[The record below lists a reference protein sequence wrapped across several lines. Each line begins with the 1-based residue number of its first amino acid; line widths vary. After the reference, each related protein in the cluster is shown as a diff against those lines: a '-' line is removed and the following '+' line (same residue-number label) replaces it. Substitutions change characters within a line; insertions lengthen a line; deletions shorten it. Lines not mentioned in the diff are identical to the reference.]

1 MSGQPLQKP
10 LDATKFRQQYLANLE
25 LQTKIDDMNYQAN
38 KVYVKTGAPQQP
50 TDQRT
55 LEEKFRDT
63 IGLKVEIRSMLKEIT
78 TGEQAQQIVNE
89 LSALEVM
96 YCYSHLPQLIKI
108 LKPKYK
114 GGVPAYVFLHTFR
127 RFVDDEVKNRAIFEG
142 TPQQTNSS
150 QMVSTMKS
158 MTPNVFYGDNGNTSL
173 RGGITTKEQ
182 LGILLELVK
191 KIIKEFS
198 SYRLD
203 KRAERLLTGL
213 IEVIPSID
221 QIQYIRQG
229 QYTDDPSE
237 RQQIIELLNRLTE
250 DIPNYNMV
258 NMVINR
264 GQSIQGIDQAEIF
277 LREVSQ
283 LCADVDRIDEE
294 AAALGRML
302 EYAERQKQEGSIV
315 QSTGGGERS
324 ALLSNDYLANLS
336 LKAESELPD
345 INDDDIE
352 SIFDAGVGVFYI
364 SPADAAEIKKG
375 DLIKYFK
382 VLEEESIKNGGQQIF
397 GRKVGEGRTTITGK
411 KGKDAILDFLKKY
424 DAEIRGFMGA
434 EMPPSAEV
442 SYAGGG
448 DDVPEADAEVIAG
461 VGLKKKMGRPRTRS
475 VQGKGLRRSDHLL
488 PTDVDRT
495 AGIPPAARFMPM
507 GKLIIN
513 RNKLAEGIIS
523 VKTSGG
529 GFVKEFKS
537 KKVSHNLANVIRK
550 ITGGSVLGYSDFDKM
565 SQPEKDYL
573 HSLSKRASILDKI
586 DIPAPRI
593 DNDERDIRQFEIMK
607 GEMMAGNNNEQ
618 MIRKFKQMI
627 VKLLDKGILPK
638 GEGRDILVEL
648 TKAGF

>member
-10 LDATKFRQQYLANLE
+10 LDATKFRQQYIANLE

-89 LSALEVM
+89 LTALEVM

-158 MTPNVFYGDNGNTSL
+158 MTPNVFFGDNGNTRL
-173 RGGITTKEQ
+173 QGGITTKEQ
-182 LGILLELVK
+182 LGVLLVLVRQV
-191 KIIKEFS
+191 INDFS
-198 SYRLD
+198 SYRID
-203 KRAERLLTGL
+203 KKPQRLLEGL
-213 IEVIPSID
+213 IEYIPSIN
-221 QIQYIRQG
+221 QIQFIRQG
-229 QYTDDPSE
+229 QYTDDPTL
-237 RQQIIELLNRLTE
+237 RQEIIELLNKLTE
-250 DIPNYNMV
+250 DIPNFNMV

-277 LREVSQ
+277 LRDVSQ
-283 LCADVDRIDEE
+283 LCADVDRIEEE
-294 AAALGRML
+294 AAALGRMV
-302 EYAERQKQEGSIV
+302 EYAERQKQEGSI
-315 QSTGGGERS
+315 QSTGGEGKP
-324 ALLSNDYLANLS
+324 AFLSTDYLANLS
-336 LKAESELPD
+336 LKAENAVPD
-345 INDDDIE
+345 ANDDDLE
-352 SIFDAGVGVFYI
+352 SIYDAGVGVFYI
-364 SPADAAEIKKG
+364 SPDDAVDIKKG

-382 VLEEESIKNGGQQIF
+382 VLEDESKKDGGTNIF
-397 GRKVGEGRTTITGK
+397 SKKGEGRTTILK
-411 KGKDAILDFLKKY
+411 EKGKDAILDFLRRY
-424 DAEIRGFMGA
+424 DGEIRKFMGVDA
-434 EMPPSAEV
+434 IPSAEV
-442 SYAGGG
+442 AYVGGG
-448 DDVPEADAEVIAG
+448 DDIPEADAEVIAG

-488 PTDVDRT
+488 PSDVDRT

-573 HSLSKRASILDKI
+573 HSLSKRANILDKI

-638 GEGRDILVEL
+638 NEGRDILVEL